1 MTKQDWLEIL
11 EQEGIADILTD
22 DGYNLD
28 YDHEIHLT
36 VKEIREI
43 ANLFEPQV
51 SNANGGQGF
60 FSFMTA
66 ELINDEDLQYGNRV
80 RKYWL
85 ITCEDWRDTEVEKKF
100 ILDARTFPKGTKITL
115 EIPEA
120 GLKQ

>member
-1 MTKQDWLEIL
+1 MNGIIKTLENLLAEISNPAVSRETLKLQILQLLEFAKQH
-11 EQEGIADILTD
+11 TD
-22 DGYNLD
+22 ESQPVEAL
-28 YDHEIHLT
+28 
-36 VKEIREI
+36 
-43 ANLFEPQV
+43 V